1 MGTNRIGYVYRSYK
15 CHLYG
20 LAFSFLCL
28 NLPELSCTHH
38 QAHNPSPRLIPHSGT
53 HIERTRERKKKASII
68 SSIPIRYMNRV
79 RQPIFNPIK
88 QQSLL
93 EKAGNLSL
101 STPDTL
107 QISIALGKT
116 VEGVI
121 SLAASAHKSAE
132 RIDAVLAGV
141 AAVLVNVADGDLHGG
156 VVVGFDDA
164 VGSAAFAGDVA
175 VIR

>member
-1 MGTNRIGYVYRSYK
+1 
-15 CHLYG
+15 
-20 LAFSFLCL
+20 
-28 NLPELSCTHH
+28 
-38 QAHNPSPRLIPHSGT
+38 
-53 HIERTRERKKKASII
+53 
-68 SSIPIRYMNRV
+68 MNRV